1 MTTKEKMNS
10 IKKNARILEE
20 KKTALFTLIAAGV
33 LVVVM
38 STGCAT
44 RPKREQKAGRS
55 IPVSWYLYDEVVV
68 DLPAEEAFNF
78 LITRMADVYTDMA
91 EGHVSYE
98 VVEGIPLAKGKHVN
112 CREVAGPQEVFNH
125 YVVKDLIPDRMIY
138 FVSDGS
144 RILYTK
150 PNGEVEENESNT
162 HAYWDFVPLSST
174 QTKVS
179 LTVVIGLKNPT
190 IKFMG
195 SLLGSKKLWRNHLTE
210 ELVNMGRLMEQNE

>member
-1 MTTKEKMNS
+1 
-10 IKKNARILEE
+10 
-20 KKTALFTLIAAGV
+20 
-33 LVVVM
+33 M

-55 IPVSWYLYDEVVV
+55 VPVSWYLYDEVVV

>member
-1 MTTKEKMNS
+1 ML
-10 IKKNARILEE
+10 A
-20 KKTALFTLIAAGV
+20 
-33 LVVVM
+33 
-38 STGCAT
+38 TGCTA
-44 RPKREQKAGRS
+44 RPDREQKLARR

-78 LITRMADVYTDMA
+78 LVTRFPDVYTDMA

-98 VVEGIPLAKGKHVN
+98 IVEGIPLAKGKHVK

-125 YVVKDLIPDRMIY
+125 YVVQDLTPDRMLH

-150 PNGEVEENESNT
+150 PNGEVVENESNT

-174 QTKVS
+174 QTQVS
-179 LTVVIGLKNPT
+179 LTIVIGLPNRR
-190 IKFMG
+190 IKFLG
-195 SLLGSKKLWRNHLTE
+195 SLFGSKKLWKSHLTE
-210 ELVNMGRLMEQNE
+210 ELVNMGRIMEQNV